1 VLKDD
6 ATLDIDNDEDFAIAE
21 LLLER
26 KKRVPGPPR
35 YWDDEASR
43 AEHAEVE
50 VAGILRR
57 DGVDD
62 IDLEDVNHEL
72 LHLPDLLAGAPMT
85 RSWSRR
91 IINSP
96 SNCVTLISQMPGE
109 GNRRHYHSDWDE
121 WWLILEGEWEY
132 EVDGK
137 ESLVREGDVVFIQRG
152 RLHKVTAVG
161 GSRAIRMAVSRD
173 DVAHIYPDT

>member
-1 VLKDD
+1 M
-6 ATLDIDNDEDFAIAE
+6 I
-21 LLLER
+21 
-26 KKRVPGPPR
+26 
-35 YWDDEASR
+35 
-43 AEHAEVE
+43 
-50 VAGILRR
+50 
-57 DGVDD
+57 
-62 IDLEDVNHEL
+62 
-72 LHLPDLLAGAPMT
+72 
-85 RSWSRR
+85 SWSRR

-152 RLHKVTAVG
+152 RLHKVTAMG

-173 DVAHIYPDT
+173 DVAHIYHDT